1 MDTQYNIKGIEKII
15 ESASKEDLA
24 KYYEVDVNS
33 DFAPLILD
41 ELQSRGVPNGMEIAG
56 YETKNI
62 EEIALNGGYSAYS
75 SELCKKYTSNGKAA
89 IGVSHSFNDNLDE
102 KSYIIF
108 NIDAPISDK
117 ELSNIGGLKMY
128 LGGYSTLGYTMGHD
142 FYEAHKDEIKQYQ
155 DEYGQAF
162 DDSRNFSSYLRERF
176 DVLSGRKEQRKE
188 PETYFSDWERQRAEE
203 EKAQRSKTEQ
213 LISTLTGGKT
223 IDQVSLSDLQTIKDA
238 LEGRQ
243 KQVEQKFSEK
253 FVAQHRNTPDVDADK

>member
-1 MDTQYNIKGIEKII
+1 METQYNIKGIEKII

-24 KYYEVDVNS
+24 KYYGVDANS

-56 YETKNI
+56 YESKSI
-62 EEIALNGGYSAYS
+62 EEIAQNGGYSVYYD
-75 SELCKKYTSNGKAA
+75 ELSQKYLTNGKAA
-89 IGVSHSFNDNLDE
+89 IGVSHPIKGLGE
-102 KSYIIF
+102 ESYILLY
-108 NIDAPISDK
+108 IDEPINTK
-117 ELSNIGGLKMY
+117 ELYNVIGVIMH
-128 LGGYSTLGYTMGHD
+128 LGGCSTLGYTMGHS

-162 DDSRNFSSYLRERF
+162 DDNHNFTSYIRERF

-188 PETYFSDWERQRAEE
+188 PETYSFDWERQKAEE
-203 EKAQRSKTEQ
+203 KKAQRSRTEQ

-253 FVAQHRNTPDVDADK
+253 FVAQHRNTPDVDIDK